1 MFGEPSTPKTAVRVT
16 YGAKRKYKDTPPTS
30 GVASD
35 AGSSLSRPQSL
46 VEYSPNKLPTNDGPS
61 SGRGG
66 RGQNGR
72 SSQARST
79 LPSSS
84 IENRALA
91 LSEPEIMSLDDGSD
105 YPVKPLPRRNTVGA
119 TDNRNIDSMAPKSGN
134 ANGKG
139 PRKRALSLSSAGS
152 DSDSG
157 DLTPLSSPEVVKK
170 VFPPTTN
177 IAPRLARQFLRA
189 QTQAQLPAVSEHKH
203 APISQSKSLDNL
215 FAPLDST
222 DDESF
227 DEAEIGSLVWV
238 SIDLQGRLTDYDEN
252 SAEDTMWWPAKVVID
267 QLWNSVCWGSHEYH
281 VVYRSRYQNR

>member
-1 MFGEPSTPKTAVRVT
+1 MTQIGRESGGISSGAIPRRAAAERASRLAAEQLESSPIPQSDTDRDGGVMFGEPSTPKTTVRVT
-16 YGAKRKYKDTPPTS
+16 YGAKRKYKDTPPRS

-35 AGSSLSRPQSL
+35 AGSSMSRPQSL

-84 IENRALA
+84 IENRALS

-139 PRKRALSLSSAGS
+139 PRKRALSLSSPREAARPTRNTCCRTAVDMLIPSVVPSDRNRYEHAMAIAESAG
-152 DSDSG
+152 
-157 DLTPLSSPEVVKK
+157 VVLAI
-170 VFPPTTN
+170 
-177 IAPRLARQFLRA
+177 IAMS
-189 QTQAQLPAVSEHKH
+189 V
-203 APISQSKSLDNL
+203 
-215 FAPLDST
+215 
-222 DDESF
+222 
-227 DEAEIGSLVWV
+227 LVIADW
-238 SIDLQGRLTDYDEN
+238 
-252 SAEDTMWWPAKVVID
+252 
-267 QLWNSVCWGSHEYH
+267 
-281 VVYRSRYQNR
+281 